1 MIFLVLPYNLHT
13 GWGVC
18 STNLATQ
25 IAQKHKIR
33 YVTYED
39 YPADTLNPVQDAFI
53 KSCKFSNLDYLGMQT
68 DYPIIQATEHDLTP
82 YLGYLAGSR
91 RIGISFSD
99 RNFSDDLKQKAKQY
113 YDVIASGSEWSRR
126 LLEGFGIPSVVV
138 HQGVDPDI
146 FNINRRE
153 KKYFKDD
160 FLVFSGGKY
169 EDRKGQDKAIKAY
182 KVLQDKYPDVKL
194 VCAWANMYTS
204 NHGGGLLQES
214 RIDLKRVIPIPSCMN
229 YCMADVYQNTDVG
242 LFPSRCEA
250 GTNLV
255 LMEYMACGKPP
266 IATVGT
272 GQGDI
277 VNASNGLIIE
287 SGLCQLKSPEGI
299 VLSNWEEPDLDCM
312 VAQLE
317 YAYNNRSKI
326 KKLGI
331 EAAKTMSKKTWSHM
345 AAQILQLLA

>member
-25 IAQKHKIR
+25 ISQKHKIR
-33 YVTYED
+33 YTTYEK
-39 YPADTLNPVQDAFI
+39 YPAEVLNPIQDAFI
-53 KSCKFSNLDYLGMQT
+53 QNCKFSNLDYLGMQT

-91 RIGISFSD
+91 RIGLNFAD
-99 RNFSDDLKQKAKQY
+99 RNFSDELKQKAKKY
-113 YDVIASGSEWSRR
+113 YDVIVAGSEWSRR
-126 LLEGFGIPSVVV
+126 LLEDYGIQSQVI

-160 FLVFSGGKY
+160 FLVFSGGKF
-169 EDRKGQDKAIKAY
+169 EDRKGQDVSIKAY
-182 KVLQDKYPDVKL
+182 KVLQDKHPDVKL

-214 RIDLKRVIPIPSCMN
+214 KIDLKRVIPIPSSMN

-242 LFPSRCEA
+242 IFPSRCEA

-277 VNASNGLIIE
+277 VSNNNGLVIE
-287 SGLCQLKSPEGI
+287 SGVCHLRHQDGQL
-299 VLSNWEEPDLDCM
+299 LSIWEEPKLDSI

-317 YAYNNRSKI
+317 YAYENRSKI
-326 KKLGI
+326 KKIGI

-345 AAQILQLLA
+345 ADQLLKLLD